1 MILYFMLIGAFA
13 IIAIGLF
20 IYSVGWISNKTGIS
34 FLGKKN
40 DLSNN
45 VEIFFFKGLLNI
57 AFTFAFC
64 LAIFSLGVLCH
75 AFGNYLVET
84 VTKFLQ

>member
-13 IIAIGLF
+13 IVAIGAF
-20 IYSVGWISNKTGIS
+20 IYGVGWISNKTGIS

-45 VEIFFFKGLLNI
+45 IEIFLFKGLLNI
-57 AFTFAFC
+57 AFSAFFC
-64 LAIFSLGVLCH
+64 LGIFSLGLVCH
-75 AFGNYLVET
+75 AFGNYLVEV

>member
-1 MILYFMLIGAFA
+1 MIIGAFA
-13 IIAIGLF
+13 IFAIVAF
-20 IYSVGWISNKTGIS
+20 IYGVGWISNKTGIS

-40 DLSNN
+40 DLSDK
-45 VEIFFFKGLLNI
+45 VEIFFFKGFLNI
-57 AFTFAFC
+57 LFTVFLC
-64 LAIFSLGVLCH
+64 LGSLSLGILCH